1 MVQWTWC
8 FIADWCA
15 ELACVMLCFVCL
27 LVFCCVAG
35 GQETSDW
42 RKNTSLK
49 NNSWGNY
56 SGLDRTERC
65 EPCLGAPFFGI
76 WVPVVFGTCAS
87 ISCSLL
93 ALAHV
98 LLSNDH
104 KYLSQVSRTLW
115 TYISH
120 CLWHMV
126 ICLKTYMFGTCVF
139 LMEHCL
145 AHKSFSCHIVC
156 LIHMS
161 VTLNTLWHIL
171 SLPHVSLVKHWLWH
185 TSLS

>member
-49 NNSWGNY
+49 DNSWGNY

-65 EPCLGAPFFGI
+65 EPCLGAPFLASGCLLSLAHVSLSLAAYWLWHMCFCLMTINICHKCLAPFGHI
-76 WVPVVFGTCAS
+76 YLIVFGTWS
-87 ISCSLL
+87 
-93 ALAHV
+93 
-98 LLSNDH
+98 
-104 KYLSQVSRTLW
+104 
-115 TYISH
+115 
-120 CLWHMV
+120 
-126 ICLKTYMFGTCVF
+126 
-139 LMEHCL
+139 
-145 AHKSFSCHIVC
+145 
-156 LIHMS
+156 S
-161 VTLNTLWHIL
+161 V
-171 SLPHVSLVKHWLWH
+171 
-185 TSLS
+185 